1 MPMPDKTKLREIHTP
16 VIYILGGKEDIAY
29 ENGMD
34 DFHKI
39 NHVPA
44 CAANYPVGH
53 GGTYRQPHGGE
64 FTVVALAW
72 LDWQLKGDKQAAK
85 MFKGKDCLLSKREG
99 WTIEKN
105 MKFDSLK

>member
-1 MPMPDKTKLREIHTP
+1 MPEKSKLKEIHTP
-16 VIYILGGKEDIAY
+16 IIYILGGKEDIAY

-34 DFHKI
+34 DFHLI

-44 CAANYPVGH
+44 FAANYPVGH

-64 FTVVALAW
+64 FTVVALGW

-85 MFKGKDCLLSKREG
+85 MFTGKDCLLSKRED
-99 WTIEKN
+99 WTVEKN
-105 MKFDSLK
+105 KKMKNEK